1 MALVHFKS
9 RDMDAFV
16 AAIADSTPR
25 DCFTWAGALAPIGAP
40 TLVPK
45 T

>member
-1 MALVHFKS
+1 
-9 RDMDAFV
+9 MDASV
-16 AAIADSTPR
+16 PAIADSTPR

-40 TLVPK
+40 TLAAK